1 MAGQAGRTGQC
12 RAGLGTTAP
21 GRLGQVRAMSK
32 STGQDREAPRSV
44 GRRSVPDRT
53 EKVLAG
59 LGIVREPDRDGKGSV
74 KSAGPGWVGH
84 GRL

>member
-12 RAGLGTTAP
+12 RAGLGTTAA
-21 GRLGQVRAMSK
+21 GRLDQVRAMSK
-32 STGQDREAPRSV
+32 STGQDREATRSV

-53 EKVLAG
+53 EKVLAKSA
-59 LGIVREPDRDGKGSV
+59 EPDRDGKGSV

>member
-1 MAGQAGRTGQC
+1 MAWQAGRTVQC

-59 LGIVREPDRDGKGSV
+59 LGIVSRTGQGREGQC
-74 KSAGPGWVGH
+74 
-84 GRL
+84 